1 MRSSLFSFVLLIACL
16 AGCAHSS
23 LLERLPLPD
32 GDTLVVRSNHRFER
46 THAERTDPKATET
59 LVAVGAWRTVGA
71 DLPVIE
77 LSTGGM
83 LQVAIHDAGV
93 SVTPIVAHDPATV
106 SPAERLFYFSVPGT
120 GLFFL
125 PELLPGLGGA
135 PGYATAGKLHNTLH
149 PTPPKDFDIL
159 VKIAI
164 DRWSD
169 GEHFWSPMTAGDA
182 LMLYHLEPGKLDGRE
197 ELPTPHP
204 EHPEKIPFSDILIVR
219 RGEAAKSPG
228 GFAFTAHGVPM
239 SLVVWLRPG
248 TRSPQDDAELKIVRE
263 ALIAALQH

>member
-1 MRSSLFSFVLLIACL
+1 
-16 AGCAHSS
+16 
-23 LLERLPLPD
+23 
-32 GDTLVVRSNHRFER
+32 
-46 THAERTDPKATET
+46 
-59 LVAVGAWRTVGA
+59 VGA
-71 DLPVIE
+71 DLPVIK
-77 LSTGGM
+77 LSPGGM
-83 LQVAIHDAGV
+83 LQLAFHDAGI
-93 SVTPIVAHDPATV
+93 SVVPIEVHDPQTI
-106 SPAERLFYFSVPGT
+106 STSEKLFYLSVPGK

-125 PELLPGLGGA
+125 PELLPGLGGLS
-135 PGYATAGKLHNTLH
+135 GYATAGMLHNNLFVR
-149 PTPPKDFDIL
+149 PPKGFDIL
-159 VKIAI
+159 VKIVNARAHE
-164 DRWSD
+164 D
-169 GEHFWSPMTAGDA
+169 FWSPMTAGDA
-182 LMLYHLEPGKLDGRE
+182 LMLYHLDPGKLDGRE